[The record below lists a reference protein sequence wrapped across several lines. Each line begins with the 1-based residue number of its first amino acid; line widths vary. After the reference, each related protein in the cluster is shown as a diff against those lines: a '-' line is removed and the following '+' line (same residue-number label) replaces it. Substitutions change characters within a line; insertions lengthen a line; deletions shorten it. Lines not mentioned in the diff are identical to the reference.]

1 MNNSGFCRQV
11 QRASAVLIR
20 TAPIAL
26 VSLLGW
32 GLAPNAYASGCTVA
46 TLHGPYGISTT
57 GSISGTGPLAVAGI
71 IVFDGM
77 GGITSNV
84 MVNING
90 TAFSASPTATYTV
103 DSDCT
108 ATISLS
114 DGETLFGAIVN
125 NGRELQFI
133 NTTRGFLG
141 AAGVA
146 KKVALDD

>member
-1 MNNSGFCRQV
+1 V
-11 QRASAVLIR
+11 KRAPAVVVR
-20 TAPIAL
+20 IAL
-26 VSLLGW
+26 IAVVGLLGW
-32 GLAPNAYASGCTVA
+32 GLAPNAYASACRVA

-84 MVNING
+84 MANING
-90 TAFSASPTATYTV
+90 MAFPASPTATYTV

-108 ATISLS
+108 VTISLS
-114 DGETLFGAIVN
+114 DGETLFGAIVSD
-125 NGRELQFI
+125 GRELQFI
-133 NTTRGFLG
+133 NTTPGFLG

-146 KKVALDD
+146 RKVAFD